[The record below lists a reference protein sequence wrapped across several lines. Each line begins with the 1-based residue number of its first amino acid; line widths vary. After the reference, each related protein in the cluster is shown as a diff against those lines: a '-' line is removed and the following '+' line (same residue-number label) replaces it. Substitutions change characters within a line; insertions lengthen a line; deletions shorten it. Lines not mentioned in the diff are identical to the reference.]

1 MLSSQARLL
10 RAWGVMTVGLWE
22 PEVNVFKEDPGTSLS
37 SRSHSIRRASGS
49 WRDLTYHSSGVS
61 GEQETD

>member
-1 MLSSQARLL
+1 
-10 RAWGVMTVGLWE
+10 MTVGLWE